1 VRQHFLQIPST
12 FCHPADNPH
21 SGADR
26 AGTNDLRAPVQRPVR
41 RNSTTASE
49 QVRIG
54 TDKSGPNGSGANVCP
69 SVNNCRRPQKSEFA
83 YNNPLDFCA
92 TDLVQSGFTRGP
104 KILFY
109 RRCDENG
116 LGGLASGLSVCERGG
131 EGSLL
136 WFLKDLPLWTLV
148 RGVLFEPN

>member
-1 VRQHFLQIPST
+1 MLCNRIFATRRRVRQHLLQIPSR

-21 SGADR
+21 SGPDR
-26 AGTNDLRAPVQRPVR
+26 AGTNDLRAPVQKPVR
-41 RNSTTASE
+41 RNSTTANE
-49 QVRIG
+49 QVRIRP
-54 TDKSGPNGSGANVCP
+54 DKSGPNGSGANVCP
-69 SVNNCRRPQKSEFA
+69 SGNKCRRPPQKSESG

-116 LGGLASGLSVCERGG
+116 LGGLVPESSVCRRGG
-131 EGSLL
+131 
-136 WFLKDLPLWTLV
+136 
-148 RGVLFEPN
+148 